1 MKVYTV
7 PEVMELMR
15 MGRTSVYAHIKQGT
29 LKCVRIGDRTLFRE
43 DQIAEF
49 LSKDQPTPPRT

>member
-7 PEVMELMR
+7 PEVMELTR
-15 MGRTSVYAHIKQGT
+15 MGRTAIYAHIKQGT
-29 LKCVRIGDRTLFRE
+29 LKCVRIGGRTLFRE